1 MVQMHPRQMPAS
13 IPASERP
20 LFKAFSSA
28 QNVDDWHIF
37 HSLKMHQI
45 SDRVQGEADFVV
57 LIPGEGIIV
66 IEAKGPIEIIQDKDG
81 WHLTGLPD
89 TNKNPIEQL
98 DTIRDE
104 LTEFLKPRVGLIP
117 MARILWLTT
126 LDNEKMSDFKGDINV
141 GTWEVLN
148 MDHLSDVVEESLRVL
163 QRYRDNP
170 AVQADYRPGHEFRGQ
185 VFKSTL
191 DSLAQEFKV
200 TASKQTLTE
209 FRAAQLDESEYGF
222 QNVYD
227 LVKRNSHLYFD
238 GPAGTAK
245 SGFLRRFAL
254 ECYEE
259 SNKNNRVLMLSW
271 SELVTDYNS
280 REYEAYTD
288 MHIKDFGALML
299 EITGLTKDDKD
310 KYPNFYSE
318 YLPQLAATM
327 VEKSPYGNYD
337 LIAIDE
343 FQDVASRPMVL
354 EFVRALAKRPDF
366 VGTKLI
372 IAGDQ
377 RQQIMRDRDVPMVTD
392 PWGVALALTP
402 TLMNVRLADNYRNS
416 PEIGEVVEKLAGT
429 KGLYDSYVVEGG
441 KSSFELIEV
450 NVATQPMQ
458 LLTAIRDFQKE
469 FEDSDIRILSPYI
482 KESLAT
488 WVIREKQSPNI
499 HPIAKQLQELLKDLD
514 DGSGSIPWR
523 TIQKFKGLES
533 QAVIITD
540 IMIKDEYVKDEVAKQ
555 ARIDR
560 HIEQLYVAVSRANF
574 RVKVLCDSHMFQALK
589 ALGL

>member
-1 MVQMHPRQMPAS
+1 MVHMHPRQRPAH
-13 IPASERP
+13 IAASERP
-20 LFKAFSSA
+20 LFNAFSA
-28 QNVDDWHIF
+28 AKNIDDWHIF

-66 IEAKGPIEIIQDKDG
+66 IEAKGPSDIIVDADG
-81 WHLTGLPD
+81 WRLVGLPES
-89 TNKNPIEQL
+89 NLSPIEQL
-98 DTIRDE
+98 DIIREEITDY
-104 LTEFLKPRVGLIP
+104 LKPRVGLIP
-117 MARILWLTT
+117 TARILWLTT
-126 LDNEKMSDFKGDINV
+126 LTNEKMAKFNGDINV
-141 GTWEVLN
+141 GKWEVLTL
-148 MDHLSDVVEESLRVL
+148 DHLEDVVTESRRVL
-163 QRYRDNP
+163 QRYSDNP
-170 AVQADYRPGHEFRGQ
+170 AVKSEYRAGSEFRGAI
-185 VFKSTL
+185 FKATL

-200 TASKQTLTE
+200 SASKQTLAE
-209 FRAAQLDESEYGF
+209 FRSAQLDESEYGF
-222 QNVYD
+222 QKVYD
-227 LVKRNSHLYFD
+227 QVKRNPHLYFD
-238 GPAGTAK
+238 GPAGTGK
-245 SGFLRRFAL
+245 SGYLRRFAL

-259 SNKNNRVLMLSW
+259 AGKNNKVLMLSW

-280 REYEAYTD
+280 REYEAYKD
-288 MHIKDFGALML
+288 MDIKDFGALML

-310 KYPNFYSE
+310 KFPNFYSE
-318 YLPQLAATM
+318 YLPQLAASM
-327 VEKSPYGNYD
+327 VESSPYGNYD

-354 EFVRALAKRPDF
+354 EFVRSLAKRPDF
-366 VGTKLI
+366 VGTKLV

-377 RQQIMRDRDVPMVTD
+377 RQQIMRDNNTPMVTD

-402 TLMNVRLADNYRNS
+402 TIVHVGLTDNYRNS
-416 PEIGEVVEKLAGT
+416 PEIGEVVEKIAGN
-429 KGLYDSYVVEGG
+429 GHLYDSYIVEGG

-458 LLTAIRDFQKE
+458 LLKAIREFQEE

-488 WVIREKQSPNI
+488 WVIKEKKSASI
-499 HPIAKQLQELLKDLD
+499 HPIAKELQGLLKDLE

-540 IMIKDEYVKDEVAKQ
+540 IMIKDEYLHDEQAK
-555 ARIDR
+555 RTRVER
-560 HIEQLYVAVSRANF
+560 HLEQLYVAVSRSNF
-574 RVKVLCDSHMFQALK
+574 RVKVLCDSHMAAELRK
-589 ALGL
+589 LGL